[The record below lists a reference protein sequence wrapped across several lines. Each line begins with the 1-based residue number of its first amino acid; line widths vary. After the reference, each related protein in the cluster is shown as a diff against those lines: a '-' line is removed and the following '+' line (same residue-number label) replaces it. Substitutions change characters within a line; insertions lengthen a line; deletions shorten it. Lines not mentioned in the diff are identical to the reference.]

1 MYLTETERKRIKALH
16 EASTASG
23 AGSYE
28 TPMGFKVDRPEMVG
42 ELPDEMDMGISDD
55 EGISIDV
62 DELMGMLGVSEEED
76 KERMRQLHKE
86 NSVVEEQVVLPEI
99 PEIPKI
105 PAVCLSCVEK
115 ALGKYSDQ
123 GKSIATKIMSALSN
137 GEINEKEFMS
147 LATEVITSMVGVSM
161 FDIPGIATKLYGC
174 VDSCK

>member
-1 MYLTETERKRIKALH
+1 MYLTESERKRIRGLY
-16 EASTASG
+16 EASSASD

-28 TPMGFKVDRPEMVG
+28 IPMGFKAERPETVG
-42 ELPDEMDMGISDD
+42 ELPNEMDMDISDD

-76 KERMRQLHKE
+76 KERMRQLHKD
-86 NSVVEEQVVLPEI
+86 NSVVVEQEI
-99 PEIPKI
+99 PEI
-105 PAVCLSCVEK
+105 PAVCLSCVEE

-123 GKSIATKIMSALSN
+123 AQSIATKIMSALSD
-137 GEINEKEFMS
+137 GEINETEFMS

-174 VDSCK
+174 VNSCK